1 MSEETISA
9 VPLLDLK
16 AQYRGL
22 KSELM
27 PAIEA
32 VCDSQWVCLG
42 PAVQGFEEAVA
53 AYCGCAQAIAVSS
66 GSDALLAA
74 LMALEIGPGDEV
86 ITTPF
91 TFFATAGAVVR
102 LGARPVFVDVDPETM
117 NLDPAA
123 VAKAIGPKTKA
134 LLPVHLF
141 GQMADMPA
149 LMDLARAHNLYV
161 VEDAAQAIGARQDDR
176 FAGTVGDMGCF
187 SFYPTK
193 NLGAFGDAGL
203 ITTNDL
209 ELADRL
215 RILRDHGQNPRYYYH
230 RVGGNFRMDGIQ
242 GAVLGVKLKHID
254 TWNEKR
260 RHHAQCYDRL
270 LRGTP
275 VKTPVICA
283 GNQSVYHQYTM
294 QVPQRDA
301 LQAYLQER
309 QIGCAVFYPKPLHLQ
324 PCFADLGYGAGD
336 FPESE
341 RLAEAVLSL
350 PIYAELTDAQVN
362 HVADTICYFFETHA

>member
-16 AQYRGL
+16 AQYAGL

-42 PAVQGFEEAVA
+42 PAVQRFEEAVA
-53 AYCGCAQAIAVSS
+53 AYCRCAQAIAVSS

-123 VAKAIGPKTKA
+123 VAQAIGPKTKA

-141 GQMADMPA
+141 GQIADMTT
-149 LMDLARAHNLYV
+149 LMGLSRAHDLYV
-161 VEDAAQAIGARQDDR
+161 VEDAAQAIGARQGDQL
-176 FAGTVGDMGCF
+176 AGTIGDMGCF

-203 ITTNDL
+203 ITTSDL

-215 RILRDHGQNPRYYYH
+215 RILRDHGQNPRYHYH

-242 GAVLGVKLKHID
+242 GAVLGVKLKHLD
-254 TWNEKR
+254 AWNDKR
-260 RHHAQCYDRL
+260 RHHARQYDRL

-275 VKTPVICA
+275 VKTPVIKA
-283 GNQSVYHQYTM
+283 GNQSIYHQYTI
-294 QVPQRDA
+294 QAPQRDA

-309 QIGCAVFYPKPLHLQ
+309 QIGSAVFYPKPLHLQ

-336 FPESE
+336 FPVSE

-362 HVADTICYFFETHA
+362 HVADTIRHFYETHA